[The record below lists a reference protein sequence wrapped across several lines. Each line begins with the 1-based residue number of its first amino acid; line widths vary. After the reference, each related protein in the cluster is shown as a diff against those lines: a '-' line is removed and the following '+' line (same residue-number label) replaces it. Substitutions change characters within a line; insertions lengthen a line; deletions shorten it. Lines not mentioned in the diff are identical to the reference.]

1 MWLSFCEDLFVNSF
15 SSVLFCSGDPQ
26 FILDLKKKKKQV
38 LTRHI
43 RCSQIHASF
52 VQWLAGNF
60 PIRRLSHQHNPW
72 SFPWDTNSQLSK
84 NQSLRLHPIGTTLAD
99 LSRKFAPIHQ
109 RTQCKTIISLD
120 FNYESTIACF
130 HSFKLN
136 HYDTNGTVKIV
147 CLGFYISRFH
157 TTSYSPGDI
166 FLHRV

>member
-1 MWLSFCEDLFVNSF
+1 M
-15 SSVLFCSGDPQ
+15 
-26 FILDLKKKKKQV
+26 
-38 LTRHI
+38 
-43 RCSQIHASF
+43 
-52 VQWLAGNF
+52 QWLAGNF

-109 RTQCKTIISLD
+109 RTQCKTITSLD
-120 FNYESTIACF
+120 FNYESTIAWF

-157 TTSYSPGDI
+157 TTSYSPRDI
-166 FLHRV
+166 FFTSGVNLQADFKIAAKCGVRRHYQLCLFHKDTI